1 MQQQIEKLTTIP
13 EFSNQSDYFV
23 LWVKNFVKIRVSELV
38 VGSGEQDIDPFCS
51 PVQLWIK
58 NWEKVGFIISELV
71 VGSGEQDNIILF
83 IHFGL

>member
-1 MQQQIEKLTTIP
+1 M
-13 EFSNQSDYFV
+13 
-23 LWVKNFVKIRVSELV
+23 V

-51 PVQLWIK
+51 PVLLWIK

-83 IHFGL
+83 IHFGLLHVNPSIQSSIMGQKIRENLYVNPSKVVLVQNS